1 MKKRSR
7 QMIAIVMVVALVVAF
22 ASIATY
28 AASCPYCT
36 SGNTVT
42 TTTDTFIGRRMRVAL
57 IMGQVIYTKLSIRP
71 RTSSADLVEKHLKE
85 LPITFTTSALTH
97 NNPD

>member
-1 MKKRSR
+1 MHQSQHMQRL
-7 QMIAIVMVVALVVAF
+7 AHTALAV
-22 ASIATY
+22 IQLPQRRIRLLET
-28 AASCPYCT
+28 
-36 SGNTVT
+36 
-42 TTTDTFIGRRMRVAL
+42 RRMRVAL

>member
-1 MKKRSR
+1 MLHLHQSQHMQRL
-7 QMIAIVMVVALVVAF
+7 AHTALAV
-22 ASIATY
+22 IQLPQRRIRLLET
-28 AASCPYCT
+28 
-36 SGNTVT
+36 
-42 TTTDTFIGRRMRVAL
+42 RRMRVAL

>member
-1 MKKRSR
+1 MQRL
-7 QMIAIVMVVALVVAF
+7 AHTALAV
-22 ASIATY
+22 IQLPQRRIRLLET
-28 AASCPYCT
+28 
-36 SGNTVT
+36 
-42 TTTDTFIGRRMRVAL
+42 RRMRVAL

-71 RTSSADLVEKHLKE
+71 QTFSADLVEKHLKE

>member
-1 MKKRSR
+1 MLHLHQSQHMQRL
-7 QMIAIVMVVALVVAF
+7 AHTALAV
-22 ASIATY
+22 IQLPQRRIRLLET
-28 AASCPYCT
+28 
-36 SGNTVT
+36 
-42 TTTDTFIGRRMRVAL
+42 RRMRVAL
-57 IMGQVIYTKLSIRP
+57 IIGQVIYTKLSIRP

>member
-1 MKKRSR
+1 
-7 QMIAIVMVVALVVAF
+7 MIAIVMVVALVVAF

-42 TTTDTFIGRRMRVAL
+42 TTTDTFIGNKTYAGCPNYRSSH
-57 IMGQVIYTKLSIRP
+57 IHQVKYTTTNFQCRSCVKTFKGTPYYIYNKCP
-71 RTSSADLVEKHLKE
+71 YA
-85 LPITFTTSALTH
+85 
-97 NNPD
+97 